1 MCPDSAEASTVPLID
16 CHSHLDGFNDSEV
29 RQILRRA
36 SEAGVGAII
45 TAGTTLETT
54 RRAVHLAS
62 KHPMLFASAGLHPTD
77 LAGPVQGHSE
87 STLAEL
93 AGSDRVVAISEI
105 GLDFQDTSP
114 DRALQFQAFR
124 RQIGIARELGLPIV
138 FHSREASRDALRVL
152 REERGFEVGGAMHYF
167 QGDQRTAREAI
178 DLGFCISLARPLLR
192 LPRLQSVV
200 AEIPMD
206 WIVLESDAYPQ
217 PFKKDRRR
225 WTEPR
230 HVAEV
235 AGALAKLKGM
245 SVEEV
250 AEATT
255 SNALSMLGGRG
266 SMVEHQVRG
275 RRPPSPT

>member
-1 MCPDSAEASTVPLID
+1 MCPNSAATPTVPLID
-16 CHSHLDGFNDSEV
+16 CHSHLDGFSDTEV

-36 SEAGVGAII
+36 SEAGVGAIV

-54 RRAVHLAS
+54 RRAVQLANE
-62 KHPMLFASAGLHPTD
+62 HPLIFASAGLHPTD
-77 LAGPVQGHSE
+77 LAGPVQGDSE
-87 STLAEL
+87 STLADL
-93 AGSDRVVAISEI
+93 ADSDRVVAISEI

-206 WIVLESDAYPQ
+206 WIVLETDSYPQ

-235 AGALAKLKGM
+235 AEALAKLKGM

-255 SNALSMLGGRG
+255 SNALNMLGGRG
-266 SMVEHQVRG
+266 SVVEQQVRG